1 MAAMSLLVRV
11 EVNVPEAQLGEFRE
25 LAEKFTTA
33 IEDEPGTIRY
43 RWFTSEDPSTF
54 VLLEEFVDEDAALDH
69 NRNCGA
75 LLEKMF
81 TIAAVTR
88 NDVYGTL
95 SDDMKRELE
104 SQQGKFTFAPL
115 FD

>member
-1 MAAMSLLVRV
+1 MSLLGRV
-11 EVNVPEAQLGEFRE
+11 EVNVPEAQLDEFRE
-25 LAEKFTTA
+25 LAEKLTTA
-33 IEDEPGTIRY
+33 IEDEPGIIQY
-43 RWFTSEDPSTF
+43 RWFTGKAPSTF
-54 VLLEEFVDEDAALDH
+54 VLIEEFADEDAAVDH

-75 LLEKMF
+75 LLEKMVVIS
-81 TIAAVTR
+81 TVTR

-95 SDDMKRELE
+95 SDDTKREFE

>member
-1 MAAMSLLVRV
+1 MSILVRV
-11 EVNVPEAQLGEFRE
+11 EVTVPEAQLDEFRE
-25 LAEKFTTA
+25 LAEKLTTA

-43 RWFTSEDPSTF
+43 RWFTGKDPSMF
-54 VLLEEFVDEDAALDH
+54 VLIEEFVDEDAALDH

-75 LLEKMF
+75 LLEK
-81 TIAAVTR
+81 IATVSTVTR

-95 SDDMKRELE
+95 SDDIKRELE
-104 SQQGKFTFAPL
+104 SKQGKFTFAPL